1 MTISVT
7 IVDLAVLFVF
17 AIGLGIVI
25 HFVITSRR
33 GLKRSSGENGKNKQT
48 VDEWKLKYFN
58 EVERKEQDVEEI
70 KNLLSETQDS
80 NRIYK
85 EEIDELRRQQKRMQ
99 SELESAQKTVAIDE
113 SKVKY
118 FNEVENKEKEIDELR
133 SLLSEAQESNQVYR
147 EQVEELRTH
156 QKRAQSELESTQK
169 STVQERKPNYM
180 EQLRVA
186 QASLLEHNEKIN
198 QLLEN
203 IEVAKEN
210 EEKQKLME
218 EENEGLVNQIKDLKY
233 ILSEKEIEIH
243 NVRQRENLTKE
254 MTSMLDSAY
263 SEFNTLQSKM
273 QKLETQL
280 STSTMI
286 SLEYED
292 LKDAHLKIMREYE
305 DYKAKLQAT
314 TAENQQLSLRLNET
328 EDKFRE
334 VSFQRQQLQKRVSYL
349 EELNNDLQVVAD
361 ANKKLEHQL
370 RRIGEL
376 ESMLNVVSEE
386 NQFLKRQVN
395 P

>member
-1 MTISVT
+1 MTIKLS
-7 IVDLAVLFVF
+7 DLAILFVF
-17 AIGLGIVI
+17 AIGLGMVI

-33 GLKRSSGENGKNKQT
+33 SLKRSSGDSEKNKQNVDEWKLKYLSEVENKEREMEELKGMLAEAQDSSQIYKAEMEELRRQQKRMQAELESAPKT
-48 VDEWKLKYFN
+48 VITDEWKLKYFN
-58 EVERKEQDVEEI
+58 EVENKE
-70 KNLLSETQDS
+70 T
-80 NRIYK
+80 
-85 EEIDELRRQQKRMQ
+85 EIDELRR
-99 SELESAQKTVAIDE
+99 
-113 SKVKY
+113 
-118 FNEVENKEKEIDELR
+118 
-133 SLLSEAQESNQVYR
+133 LLSEAQESNQIYR
-147 EQVEELRTH
+147 EQAEELRTQ
-156 QKRAQSELESTQK
+156 QKQIQLELEQK
-169 STVQERKPNYM
+169 PAVQERKPNYM
-180 EQLRVA
+180 EQLRIA
-186 QASLLEHNEKIN
+186 QASLLEHNQKIN

-218 EENEGLVNQIKDLKY
+218 EENEGLQNQIKDLKY

-273 QKLETQL
+273 QKLESQL
-280 STSTMI
+280 STSKMI

-292 LKDAHLKIMREYE
+292 LKEAHLKIMHEYE
-305 DYKAKLQAT
+305 DYKSKWQAV
-314 TAENQQLSLRLNET
+314 TAENQQLTSRLNET

-334 VSFQRQQLQKRVSYL
+334 ANFQRQQLLKRVSYL

-386 NQFLKRQVN
+386 NQLLKRQVN
-395 P
+395 Q